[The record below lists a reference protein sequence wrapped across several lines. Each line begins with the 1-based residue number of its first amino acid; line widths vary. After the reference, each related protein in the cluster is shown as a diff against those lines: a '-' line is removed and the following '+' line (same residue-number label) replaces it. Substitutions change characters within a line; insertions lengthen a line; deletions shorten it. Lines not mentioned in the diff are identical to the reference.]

1 MGCRVSE
8 DELQQA
14 LDSCGKPF
22 AYVGK
27 NAVSLRLHLLICT
40 QYDNKKT
47 YTVWLTSSRSVLV
60 VHTSQTMPPPTRSV

>member
-1 MGCRVSE
+1 MMLGTLTEAMDAAIQGGSDMGRRVSE

-22 AYVGK
+22 ADVGK

-40 QYDNKKT
+40 QYDNKKPI
-47 YTVWLTSSRSVLV
+47 LCG
-60 VHTSQTMPPPTRSV
+60 